1 METTGFPKCLTGPI
15 ARGDVA
21 TIERHLAALEKYA
34 PEMLALYKDLGRFT
48 IPIGREKGTLAA
60 DKAEA
65 IEALLKR

>member
-1 METTGFPKCLTGPI
+1 
-15 ARGDVA
+15 VA
-21 TIERHLAALEKYA
+21 TIERHLVALEKYA